1 MTLVKNS
8 ELINTTTVVT
18 IVNTNIG
25 LGEVIEGKKNKLIH
39 VSGMLGEEEYIFI
52 REDGSSTAIAATT
65 KSGYSAPRFRAPY
78 KNELSSESNPRKL
91 NVAFLQQIS
100 LKYLQDASDDTRFR

>member
-8 ELINTTTVVT
+8 ELINTATVVT

-39 VSGMLGEEEYIFI
+39 VSGMLYEEEYIFI

-65 KSGYSAPRFRAPY
+65 KSGYSAPRFRVKY
-78 KNELSSESNPRKL
+78 KNELSSESNPL
-91 NVAFLQQIS
+91 ELSVSFLQQIT
-100 LKYLQDASDDTRFR
+100 KIIAGRQ

>member
-8 ELINTTTVVT
+8 ELINTTSVVT

-39 VSGMLGEEEYIFI
+39 VSGMLYEEEYIFI

-65 KSGYSAPRFRAPY
+65 KSSYNSPRFRVPY
-78 KNELSSESNPRKL
+78 KNELSSESNSHEL
-91 NVAFLQQIS
+91 NVAFLQQIT
-100 LKYLQDASDDTRFR
+100 KIIAGRQ

>member
-8 ELINTTTVVT
+8 ELINTTSVVT

-39 VSGMLGEEEYIFI
+39 VSGMLYEEEYIFI
-52 REDGSSTAIAATT
+52 REDGSSAAIAATT
-65 KSGYSAPRFRAPY
+65 KSSYNSPRFRVPY
-78 KNELSSESNPRKL
+78 KNELSSESNSHEL
-91 NVAFLQQIS
+91 NVAFLQQIT
-100 LKYLQDASDDTRFR
+100 KIIAGRQ

>member
-1 MTLVKNS
+1 MILVKNS

-39 VSGMLGEEEYIFI
+39 VSGMLDEEEYIFI

-78 KNELSSESNPRKL
+78 KNELSSESNPLEL
-91 NVAFLQQIS
+91 NVAFLQQITKI
-100 LKYLQDASDDTRFR
+100 LAGRQ